1 MQFSSI
7 LVSLLLSTAVVA
19 KGNSTK
25 PVTDK
30 SLCKEM
36 NHLQKLV
43 SEAQNTTKLA
53 TKTHNNQT
61 KIDEITAM
69 ASKAAV
75 QLDTMTSNATLVSTC
90 AVIDAAEETKSAC
103 RMMAKLQKTIDTAN
117 NSTKLA
123 DKAKGNSTKEA
134 ELKSKAVAAQTK
146 LDAMTSNTTLVDACS
161 SLTQAKADGTTS
173 AKASTS
179 STSTSAGIVLNAK
192 VGSVFSA
199 IILVAAGTLFL

>member
-7 LVSLLLSTAVVA
+7 FVSLLLSTAVVA

-30 SLCKEM
+30 SLCREM

-43 SEAQNTTKLA
+43 SEAQNSTKLA
-53 TKTHNNQT
+53 TKTKNNQT
-61 KIDEITAM
+61 KIDEITAK
-69 ASKAAV
+69 ASMAAV

-90 AVIDAAEETKSAC
+90 AVIDAADETKSAC
-103 RMMAKLQKTIDTAN
+103 KMMSKMQKTIDTAN

-123 DKAKGNSTKEA
+123 EKSKGNSTKEA
-134 ELKSKAVAAQTK
+134 ELKAKAVTAQTK

-161 SLTQAKADGTTS
+161 SLTKAKTDGTTS
-173 AKASTS
+173 AQASTS
-179 STSTSAGIVLNAK
+179 STAKSAGIVLNAK

-199 IILVAAGTLFL
+199 IVLVAAGTLLL